1 MLGTHPK
8 AREGAFLWLI
18 KILAGLSIVIVLG
31 IHFWVNHLAAP
42 EGLLNYADVIRYYQN
57 PWVVTMEIF
66 FLISVV
72 THALIGIRSILL
84 DLNPS
89 DSVLSII
96 NTILLI
102 VGVGAITYGIW
113 LAFEIANRGH

>member
-1 MLGTHPK
+1 MPGIQPK

-31 IHFWVNHLAAP
+31 IHFVVNHLVAP
-42 EGLLNYADVIRYYQN
+42 EGLLNYSDVVRYYQN

-66 FLISVV
+66 FLITVV

-89 DSVLSII
+89 DSLLSII
-96 NTILLI
+96 NLILAV
-102 VGVGAITYGIW
+102 VGVGAVTYGIW
-113 LAFEIANRGH
+113 LALEIASRGQ